1 MKNKDKQLWQ
11 LHKQYEILLKRL
23 KTVPDSQY
31 ENALGAFKLV
41 KNEIIN
47 LQNSD

>member
-1 MKNKDKQLWQ
+1 MKNKDKQILQ

-23 KTVPDSQY
+23 KTCPNSKY
-31 ENALGAFKLV
+31 EKALGAFKLV